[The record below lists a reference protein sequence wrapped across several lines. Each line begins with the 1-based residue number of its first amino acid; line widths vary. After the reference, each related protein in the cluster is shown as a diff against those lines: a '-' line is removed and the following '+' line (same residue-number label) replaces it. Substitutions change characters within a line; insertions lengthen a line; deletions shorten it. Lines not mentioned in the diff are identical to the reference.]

1 MNAASAPV
9 PNSKAAEQRAHEPSM
24 EEILASIRRIIADDQ
39 VLPLSARSHAAAEPE
54 PIYSSTGEYDSE
66 DEPDHEPELRERA
79 PLRAEPLRAETD
91 RREFSRPPEPRADFQ
106 APELRRAVD
115 EVATRRPVTSPAN
128 PAAHGHDT
136 RPGRAEPRAERPA
149 PDFHSGLA
157 SIFSNDPPRVTRD
170 PVPALAPRGETA
182 PRHEGAARVEPTL
195 RAEPSST
202 GPQLV
207 ASTVPAR
214 WQATS
219 QPKAAVVYPLDVER
233 ARPGAERPAVAP
245 AVEHERE
252 AAAPSARNLRD
263 DEARDNSRTA
273 APEASA
279 KAESQSVDLMR
290 DERRAK
296 PVPQQPPVEAG
307 IERLLSEEANASI
320 SSAFQQLSTSVAL
333 PDADVM
339 ESLTRDLL
347 RPMLKQWLD
356 DNLPV
361 MVEKMVRAEIE
372 RVARGGR

>member
-39 VLPLSARSHAAAEPE
+39 VLPLSARSHAAADPE
-54 PIYSSTGEYDSE
+54 PHYPPSGEYDS
-66 DEPDHEPELRERA
+66 DDDPDHEPELRERA
-79 PLRAEPLRAETD
+79 PLRAEPLRAEAG
-91 RREFSRPPEPRADFQ
+91 RREFGRTVEPRADFQ

-115 EVATRRPVTSPAN
+115 EVTTRRPVTSPAN
-128 PAAHGHDT
+128 PVANAHDT

-170 PVPALAPRGETA
+170 PVPAPPPRGDAT

-195 RAEPSST
+195 RAETPST

-214 WQATS
+214 WQPSS

-233 ARPGAERPAVAP
+233 ARPGADRPAVAT

-252 AAAPSARNLRD
+252 AAAPSARTTRD
-263 DEARDNSRTA
+263 DEARDNPRA
-273 APEASA
+273 AAAETSA
-279 KAESQSVDLMR
+279 KAEAQSVDLMR

-296 PVPQQPPVEAG
+296 PVPQPPQVEAG

-320 SSAFQQLSTSVAL
+320 ASAFQQLSTSVAL

-361 MVEKMVRAEIE
+361 MVEKMVRVEIE